1 MNDQDKQRFEKVFSR
16 LYLHFP
22 DVSISRIDLQRLC
35 SSYITALSDLNI
47 EDIEA
52 AAVTHINTGMSFPKV
67 ADIRRIINE
76 Q

>member
-22 DVSISRIDLQRLC
+22 EVSSNRIDLQRLC
-35 SSYITALSDLNI
+35 SSYITALADLDI
-47 EDIEA
+47 ENIEA
-52 AAVTHINTGMSFPKV
+52 AAITHINTGMSFPRV